1 MAPFNPERLT
11 IIVTFLHAACAMGFL
26 RTAVTFEHGQEWV
39 QDFMLLDDGLFG
51 RKLNSDAG

>member
-1 MAPFNPERLT
+1 
-11 IIVTFLHAACAMGFL
+11 MGFL